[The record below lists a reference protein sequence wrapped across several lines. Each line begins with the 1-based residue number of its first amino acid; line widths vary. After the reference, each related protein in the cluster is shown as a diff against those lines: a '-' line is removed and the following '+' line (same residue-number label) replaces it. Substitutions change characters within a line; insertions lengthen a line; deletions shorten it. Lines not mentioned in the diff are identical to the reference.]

1 MAEMFDSFWSELSKR
16 QISLL
21 LDTVLYFEDAS
32 KLLSL
37 PSTEDEHIAVPL
49 LPETLRQM
57 LEALS
62 NAEESEKRRFQF
74 TWNPDGQQTGE
85 LVVLLPDG
93 RQLLQKTDLSAFSPV

>member
-1 MAEMFDSFWSELSKR
+1 MEEMFDSFWSELSKR

-37 PSTEDEHIAVPL
+37 PSTEDEHMAVPL
-49 LPETLRQM
+49 LPETLREM
-57 LEALS
+57 LEALID
-62 NAEESEKRRFQF
+62 AEESVKYRFQF
-74 TWNPDGQQTGE
+74 KWNPDGQQTGQ

-93 RQLLQKTDLSAFSPV
+93 RQLQQQTDLTAFSPV

>member
-1 MAEMFDSFWSELSKR
+1 MEEMFDSFWSELSKR

-37 PSTEDEHIAVPL
+37 PSTEDEHMEVPL
-49 LPETLRQM
+49 LPETLREM

-62 NAEESEKRRFQF
+62 DAEESVKHRFQF
-74 TWNPDGQQTGE
+74 KWNPEGQQTGQ

-93 RQLLQKTDLSAFSPV
+93 RQLQQQTDLTAFSPV